1 MPVYN
6 SALVFGAAG
15 AIGKTTIE
23 CLQSRE
29 LKHILATYHH
39 EPPVQVSEYK
49 NVQWIPFEANDPQ
62 STQGIKSSLKQL
74 NVRLRAVIFCIGI
87 PSSKRSI
94 AETPQNEWFELYT
107 TNCISFINAYSALKE
122 FIRNGKASVVVL
134 SSDTTHRIGAGN
146 GPYTASKIA
155 LEATALTLAKEEA
168 KYGVRVNILAPSL
181 VDSPLADH
189 ILSLKGI
196 TDRDKYTETLPWG
209 RTITPFEVAE
219 SAVSLALD
227 KNWEYVTGQIF
238 RLAARI

>member
-1 MPVYN
+1 MPAYN
-6 SALVFGAAG
+6 SALVFGATG

-23 CLQSRE
+23 CLQSRN

-49 NVQWIPFEANDPQ
+49 NVQWIQFEANDLQ
-62 STQGIKSSLKQL
+62 SIQGIKSSLEQL
-74 NVRLRAVIFCIGI
+74 NVHLRAVIFCIGI

-94 AETPQNEWFELYT
+94 AETLQDEWLELYT
-107 TNCISFINAYSALKE
+107 TNCVSFVNMYSALKE

-134 SSDTTHRIGAGN
+134 SSDTTHKIGICN
-146 GPYTASKIA
+146 GPYTASKVA

-196 TDRDKYTETLPWG
+196 TDREEYMKTLPWG
-209 RTITPFEVAE
+209 RTLTTFEVAE

-227 KNWEYVTGQIF
+227 KNWEYVTGQMF
-238 RLAARI
+238 RLAAGI